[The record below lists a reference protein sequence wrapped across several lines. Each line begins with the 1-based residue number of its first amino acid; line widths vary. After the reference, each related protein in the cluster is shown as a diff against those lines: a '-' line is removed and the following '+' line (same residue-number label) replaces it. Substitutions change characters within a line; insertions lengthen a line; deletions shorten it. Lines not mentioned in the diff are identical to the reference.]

1 MRRLAWCLTLVAL
14 AGACGSSAHVSTP
27 APTSTSTT
35 TSTTTTSA
43 APPTQGLRGIPVRAF
58 SCPAHPEAPA
68 PKTVPIE
75 GARALLLCPLGL
87 PGQPSPALTV
97 KVDQPR
103 FAALIR
109 ALSAADEAPTK
120 GAVCP
125 LYADLPQFV
134 LAEAGALAYQ
144 VSIPTDGCG
153 HYQHGTL
160 DALSRARGS

>member
-1 MRRLAWCLTLVAL
+1 MRRLAWCLALVAL
-14 AGACGSSAHVSTP
+14 GGACGSSGHVSTP
-27 APTSTSTT
+27 APTGT
-35 TSTTTTSA
+35 TSTTSP

-58 SCPAHPEAPA
+58 SCPAHPQSSA
-68 PKTVPIE
+68 PKPVPIE

-87 PGQPSPALTV
+87 PGQPSAAVTV
-97 KVDQPR
+97 GVNQPR
-103 FAALIR
+103 FEELIR

-134 LAEAGALAYQ
+134 LAEAGARAYQ

-153 HYQHGTL
+153 HYQHRAL
-160 DALSRARGS
+160 DALSHARGS